1 MERTSSLVV
10 STGAPAVAAAQ
21 PLSQL
26 DLADTPTAAAS
37 VARYVASGQRIRDV
51 MDLVFKVCVGL
62 VVLVALAWALGVL
75 PGAVKLF

>member
-1 MERTSSLVV
+1 MERPSSLVV

-26 DLADTPTAAAS
+26 DLADRPTAAAGI
-37 VARYVASGQRIRDV
+37 ARYVASGQRVRDV
-51 MDLVFKVCVGL
+51 MDLVFKACVGL
-62 VVLVALAWALGVL
+62 VVLIALAWALGVL